1 MTSLTLTKNNL
12 WEVLTKLHSQISE
25 SGKKIV
31 LNYEVVKDEK
41 KSNFLKS
48 FIKNNISL
56 NEEPLSF
63 QQKIRNEW
71 K

>member
-1 MTSLTLTKNNL
+1 MITLTLTENNL
-12 WEVLTKLHSQISE
+12 WEVLTKLQSQISE
-25 SGKKIV
+25 GNKKIV
-31 LNYEVVKDEK
+31 LNFEVIKNEK

-56 NEEPLSF
+56 NEEPLAF